1 VNVKRRL
8 DYTLRVARESSI
20 ELTVDTRLNVSE
32 MMITDLG
39 ERIQI
44 IKTQKKDVNKKFDEK
59 KAEFNENIDAL
70 LEEM

>member
-32 MMITDLG
+32 MMITDIG

>member
-1 VNVKRRL
+1 MNVKRRL

-32 MMITDLG
+32 MMITDIG

>member
-1 VNVKRRL
+1 
-8 DYTLRVARESSI
+8 
-20 ELTVDTRLNVSE
+20 